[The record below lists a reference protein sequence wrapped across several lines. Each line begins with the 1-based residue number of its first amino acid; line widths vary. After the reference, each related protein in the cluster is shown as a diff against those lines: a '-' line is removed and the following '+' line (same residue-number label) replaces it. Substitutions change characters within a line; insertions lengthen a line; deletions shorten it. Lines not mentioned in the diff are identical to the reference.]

1 MSGGVRNITFKDSVI
16 DGVERGIRVKSLP
29 GRGGYV
35 EDIYFNNISISNVKD
50 GIELTMDY
58 PSSTSKPL
66 SKLPPRFNNFNFDNI
81 EINNDENGIK
91 ALGLEDSHITNVTFN
106 QTKLVNCKKEKD
118 LKYID

>member
-29 GRGGYV
+29 GRGRYV

-66 SKLPPRFNNFNFDNI
+66 SKLPPRF
-81 EINNDENGIK
+81 K
-91 ALGLEDSHITNVTFN
+91 
-106 QTKLVNCKKEKD
+106 
-118 LKYID
+118 